1 MEDAYANGRLTQ
13 KIEGVNGNCHPSG
26 RCPEGTQTFVI
37 IKVWT
42 GFVVP
47 SVVPARDV
55 PKGQRSAEGMTPV
68 YAVLSRFA
76 GYRIA
81 RQTFVVVKA
90 WTGIEPVYAVL
101 QTAALPLGYQAI
113 TYL

>member
-1 MEDAYANGRLTQ
+1 
-13 KIEGVNGNCHPSG
+13 
-26 RCPEGTQTFVI
+26 
-37 IKVWT
+37 
-42 GFVVP
+42 
-47 SVVPARDV
+47 
-55 PKGQRSAEGMTPV
+55 MTPV